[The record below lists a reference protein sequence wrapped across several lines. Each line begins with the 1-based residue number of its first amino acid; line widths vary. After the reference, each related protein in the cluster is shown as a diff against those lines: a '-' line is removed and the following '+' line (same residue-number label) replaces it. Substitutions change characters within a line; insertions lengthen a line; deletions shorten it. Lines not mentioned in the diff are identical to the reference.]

1 MVVRVDWGLPRSFG
15 DLAAPGHRSY
25 RPATRQQ
32 TAVHFKLIL
41 DNVGVVYPGGTVALR
56 GVSLT
61 FEPGQLCA
69 VIGPSGAGKST
80 LLRCLNLLVRP
91 TSGSVATGDNASV
104 EGRAAI
110 RAHRARTGFVFQQ
123 HQLLQ
128 RQCVLANVMLARLS
142 FHGSLRS
149 LFPLPAEDRVMA
161 LRGLERVGLLDRAM
175 ERVSRLSGGQQQRV
189 GIARAL
195 TQAPQVMLADEPVAS
210 LDPASARSVLSL
222 LQRICREDGIPTV
235 VNLHQV
241 GYAREFADRVVGLS
255 AGRVVFDGPPQA
267 LTDPILDE
275 IYGLTPGAPEL
286 THKGRAT
293 PARRTVDPT
302 STPAPAKTPAIV
314 D

>member
-1 MVVRVDWGLPRSFG
+1 V
-15 DLAAPGHRSY
+15 
-25 RPATRQQ
+25 Q
-32 TAVHFKLIL
+32 TALIL
-41 DNVGVVYPGGTVALR
+41 DNVGVVYPGGTEALR

-91 TSGSVATGDNASV
+91 TSGTVATGDNAPV
-104 EGRAAI
+104 QCRAAI
-110 RAHRARTGFVFQQ
+110 RGHRARTGFVFQQ

-128 RQCVLANVMLARLS
+128 RQSVLANVMLARLS
-142 FHGSLRS
+142 YHGSLRS
-149 LFPLPAEDRVMA
+149 LFPLPGADRVRA
-161 LRGLERVGLLDRAM
+161 LDSLDRVGLLDRAM
-175 ERVSRLSGGQQQRV
+175 ERASRLSGGQQQRV

-195 TQAPQVMLADEPVAS
+195 TQEPKVMLADEPVAS

-222 LQRICREDGIPTV
+222 LRAICREDGIPTV

-255 AGRVVFDGPPQA
+255 AGRIVFDGPPQA
-267 LTDPILDE
+267 LTDPILEE
-275 IYGLTPGAPEL
+275 IYGLRPGAPEIAESS
-286 THKGRAT
+286 RAVASERHRD
-293 PARRTVDPT
+293 PKPT
-302 STPAPAKTPAIV
+302 SLTAKTPATV